1 VAEGDRIPP
10 EVLSR
15 LLPYLTESILVVD
28 VEGNVQHNL
37 APPGGLFG
45 HGEREGGSIFAY
57 YHPDDLAAGME
68 LGVSALGT
76 EPGWTGAGIMRNR
89 VADGSY
95 KRFEVTVVNHTD
107 DPAINGFIVRTRSIE
122 GFDTSEYNVPDH
134 EELLSS
140 LAEAIPVAIVVLDPF
155 GNPLYMNSAA
165 ESLLH
170 VDLAGLRACGMT
182 GLESA
187 IAERRETPGRSST
200 EIVHEGR
207 TLAVHLVSRGRP
219 GRVASTVITL
229 EDVTVLARRAT
240 LDELTGLPNR
250 AAVLDALAA
259 RLLTDPTRVTVVYCD
274 LDGFKLVNDRFGHA
288 VGDRVLSHI
297 GGVLRAAVRDGDV
310 VGRIGG
316 DEFVFVCDDLD
327 DNGLDSLSARIHDGL
342 RTASSPDAPEVTVS
356 LGVAR
361 GRPGVTP
368 RDVLHRADVSM
379 YAAKRAT
386 ETAS

>member
-1 VAEGDRIPP
+1 VADGDRIPP
-10 EVLSR
+10 EVLAR
-15 LLPYLTESILVVD
+15 LLPYLTESILVCD
-28 VEGNVQHNL
+28 VEGNVKYNL

-76 EPGWTGAGIMRNR
+76 EPGWMGAGVMRNR

-95 KRFEVTVVNHTD
+95 QRFEVTVVNHTD
-107 DPAINGFIVRTRSIE
+107 DPLIDGFVVRTRSIE
-122 GFDTSEYNVPDH
+122 GFDTSEYSVPDH

-155 GNPLYMNSAA
+155 GKPMYMNSAA
-165 ESLLH
+165 ETLLR
-170 VDLAGLRACGMT
+170 VDLDGLRACGMT

-187 IAERRETPGRSST
+187 IAERRQAPGRTST
-200 EIVHEGR
+200 EIEHDGR

-229 EDVTVLARRAT
+229 EDVTALTRRAT

-250 AAVLDALAA
+250 AAVLDAITC
-259 RLLTDPTRVTVVYCD
+259 RLERDPTKVTVVYCD

-288 VGDRVLSHI
+288 VGDRVLAHI
-297 GGVLRAAVRDGDV
+297 GGILRGAVREGDI

-327 DNGLDSLSARIHDGL
+327 DAGLASLSERVHDGL
-342 RTASSPDAPEVTVS
+342 CSGASPDAPEVTVS

-361 GRPGVTP
+361 GRPGDTP